1 MSSVS
6 FVFLVWLFLHI
17 KGATLGPV
25 IVGFIGL
32 DVFSDLVD
40 KEPEWSAGE

>member
-6 FVFLVWLFLHI
+6 FVFLVWLFLRI
-17 KGATLGPV
+17 EGATLGPF

-32 DVFSDLVD
+32 DVFPDLVD
-40 KEPEWSAGE
+40 KEPEWSTGE